1 MKQDKTTWLKGA
13 LPWNWF
19 KKDPIPTYNWTH
31 KDIRDWERKYKIRS
45 WVVGFYS
52 LLFLGFNCWLE
63 YGMIN
68 AIKGDIDWYNYGQY
82 WGNGIAIL
90 LTPLFTH
97 GIQGIFVASSKPKV
111 DMKIDIPRLKISKM
125 GLVFTILPLITLIIT
140 LIIIW
145 IDKSKW
151 KKDHLRHCLDCRI
164 NPRVIQPRIAKQ
176 WNNLDGI
183 KEEIFKNMQDEF
195 IKKQKQEENN
205 KELNIN
211 NNN

>member
-1 MKQDKTTWLKGA
+1 
-13 LPWNWF
+13 
-19 KKDPIPTYNWTH
+19 
-31 KDIRDWERKYKIRS
+31 
-45 WVVGFYS
+45 
-52 LLFLGFNCWLE
+52 
-63 YGMIN
+63 MIN
-68 AIKGDIDWYNYGQY
+68 AIKDNINWYNYGQY

-125 GLVFTILPLITLIIT
+125 GLVFTILPLITLIIS

-176 WNNLDGI
+176 WNNLDDI
-183 KEEIFKNMQDEF
+183 TEEIFKNMQDEYT
-195 IKKQKQEENN
+195 KKQEEKLKNIQNEN
-205 KELNIN
+205 KQELNLK
-211 NNN
+211 

>member
-1 MKQDKTTWLKGA
+1 
-13 LPWNWF
+13 
-19 KKDPIPTYNWTH
+19 
-31 KDIRDWERKYKIRS
+31 
-45 WVVGFYS
+45 
-52 LLFLGFNCWLE
+52 
-63 YGMIN
+63 MIN
-68 AIKGDIDWYNYGQY
+68 AIKDNINWYNYGQY

-125 GLVFTILPLITLIIT
+125 GLVFTILPLITLIIS

-183 KEEIFKNMQDEF
+183 T
-195 IKKQKQEENN
+195 
-205 KELNIN
+205 
-211 NNN
+211 